1 MWWYSLGRGNS
12 SGRVTS
18 TIWYCRDGDQVS
30 AKIAFSTE
38 ANAEIEKFKRS
49 NIYYI
54 NLSGTNGRVC
64 SNEAIQAM
72 YSMTKILDADISK
85 ITKEVSIIKRKK

>member
-1 MWWYSLGRGNS
+1 M
-12 SGRVTS
+12 
-18 TIWYCRDGDQVS
+18 DGDQVT

-38 ANAEIEKFKRS
+38 ANAEIEKYKKS

-54 NLSGTNGRVC
+54 NLSGNAGRVC

-72 YSMTKILDADISK
+72 YSMTKILDTDRSK
-85 ITKEVSIIKRKK
+85 ITKEVSIVKRKK